1 MTETVSPRAAATL
14 MLARDGADGVEFF
27 MVVRHH
33 EIEFA
38 SGAIGVTCYRMIDTL
53 IGTRLR
59 GEERPT

>member
-1 MTETVSPRAAATL
+1 MTEPAKPRTAATL
-14 MLARDGADGVEFF
+14 MLARDGTDGLELF